1 MSLKVS
7 TTLTAVLGV
16 SIAIPSA
23 LAGSLPIGERDF
35 SPFQKRLVAI
45 CDNELNLFHPKI
57 PNLDWTFY
65 EIEDS
70 STPYARFTSY
80 NFLGSASVHPYE
92 APDRKE
98 RDIIVYCFVSE
109 RLRDGKYGVWQ
120 LFANFTV
127 ISPSNLYPEGGLAI
141 IIT

>member
-1 MSLKVS
+1 MERLVKIF

-23 LAGSLPIGERDF
+23 FADSLPINERDF

-45 CDNELNLFHPKI
+45 CDSELNLLHPAI

-80 NFLGSASVHPYE
+80 NFVGSVSVYPYK
-92 APDRKE
+92 ALDGKE
-98 RDIIVYCFVSE
+98 RYIGIYCFVSE
-109 RLRDGKYGVWQ
+109 RVRDGKYAVMIEVNTSLSVHNDQ
-120 LFANFTV
+120 
-127 ISPSNLYPEGGLAI
+127 NLY
-141 IIT
+141 